1 MGAVGP
7 SQFIVFVNGRLRSFN
22 KTTSAAD
29 GVLNVSPD
37 DFFANVMTPSKSAAI
52 NFTSDPQIRY
62 DRLTNRWILTMI
74 DVPSTSETSIGDI
87 PNRILIA
94 VSDAASNGT
103 VNGDTVW
110 TLYYVQQ
117 DTVDGANTGELLDYD
132 SLGVDNNALY
142 IGGNMF
148 TTSGIF
154 VNTSLFVI
162 RKSSILNGGPIVV
175 TAFRG
180 LISGGEGPDS
190 PRGVDNFDP
199 SSTEGYVIGPSDMAF
214 GRLVLRRVSNPGTTP
229 SISANIPITVNSTA
243 YPISVN
249 HLGNTGGTNGQLD
262 AIDDRLFAAHI
273 RNGRLW
279 TAHTIAVSG
288 SGVSSSVDPQ
298 RRDAVR
304 WYELSVPVGSG

>member
-1 MGAVGP
+1 MEGSGASTKRRVQRTVVP
-7 SQFIVFVNGRLRSFN
+7 
-22 KTTSAAD
+22 
-29 GVLNVSPD
+29 NVSPD

-52 NFTSDPQIRY
+52 NFTSDPQIRD
-62 DRLTNRWILTMI
+62 DRLTNRSILTMI

-142 IGGNMF
+142 VGGNMF
-148 TTSGIF
+148 TTSGTF

-162 RKSSILNGGPIVV
+162 RKSSILKSCLIVV

-229 SISANIPITVNSTA
+229 SISGHPPITVNSTA

-249 HLGNTGGTNGQLD
+249 HLGKNTGGTNGQLD

-304 WYELSVPVGSG
+304 WYERSLRSGRHTYCCTIGYGF